1 MQRMRLLACQ
11 MEIIDEVLNKVMRVM
26 KLKSMHAWAGWVG
39 FRHGTARKTCSWLC
53 QNLCIPCHHSRL
65 PPTYYLHLGIYS
77 VDQPFFFFLFRHTS
91 IHLQI
96 YICLYIEG
104 ECIKQFHFSIPRYA
118 RQCLL
123 SLNLKTKTQILA
135 YDMKLTCHQIHG
147 ITTT

>member
-1 MQRMRLLACQ
+1 MHGLVEWDFAMAPPAKHAADCAKTFAFLV
-11 MEIIDEVLNKVMRVM
+11 II
-26 KLKSMHAWAGWVG
+26 HAFPLPNTYTLG
-39 FRHGTARKTCSWLC
+39 FTPLINH
-53 QNLCIPCHHSRL
+53 
-65 PPTYYLHLGIYS
+65 
-77 VDQPFFFFLFRHTS
+77 FFFFLFRHTS

-104 ECIKQFHFSIPRYA
+104 ECIKQFHFSIPRNA

-123 SLNLKTKTQILA
+123 SLNLKTKNQILA